1 METEVHKVDAA
12 TPDLRVIERA
22 AEIVADG
29 GVVGFPTETVY
40 GLAVNVDDGEA
51 MGRLEDLK
59 GARQDKPYTRLIAD
73 IEDISGLVSQ
83 PPESCLRLAEKYWP
97 GPLTIVFPEGDEG
110 LGIRIPAHQVA
121 RELIRKSGVTV
132 VAPSANP
139 SGQPPPTDAEQVR
152 QYFDGEIE
160 LVLDS
165 GPTLLK
171 ESSTVV
177 QFRDETHWDVLREGL
192 ISRDMIAKTICRT
205 ILFVCTGNS
214 CRSPIAEHLCRRH
227 LAAGLGVGEDKLG
240 QSGFRITSG
249 GTAALPGSRA
259 SDRAVEAMADKGY
272 DLTTHLT
279 QSVTPDMIDTA
290 SWVYVMSNRHYDSIV
305 GLMPNAEDKVR
316 LLDTG
321 GTDVEDPLGGT
332 LEEYERCIQDL
343 ERLIREEVVPQLLG
357 KKRDASE

>member
-1 METEVHKVDAA
+1 MKTEVHRVDAA
-12 TPDLRVIERA
+12 KPDLRVIERA
-22 AEIVADG
+22 GAIVAEG
-29 GVVGFPTETVY
+29 GLVGFPTETVY
-40 GLAVNVDDGEA
+40 GLAVNVADEQA
-51 MGRLEDLK
+51 LARLQDLK

-73 IEDISGLVSQ
+73 TEDIRKLISD
-83 PPESCLRLAEKYWP
+83 PPESCLRLAQKYWP

-110 LGIRIPAHQVA
+110 LGLRIPAHQVA
-121 RELIRKSGVTV
+121 RELIRKAGGTV
-132 VAPSANP
+132 GAPSANP

-152 QYFDGEIE
+152 QYFDGRIE
-160 LVLDS
+160 LILDS

-177 QFRDETHWDVLREGL
+177 RFRDGTHWDLLREGL

-227 LAAGLGVGEDKLG
+227 LAAALGVGEEELA
-240 QSGFRITSG
+240 QCGFWVASG

-272 DLTTHLT
+272 DLTRHLT

-290 SWVYVMSNRHYDSIV
+290 SLVYVMSSRHYDSII
-305 GLMPNAEDKVR
+305 GLMPNAEGKIR

-332 LEEYERCIQDL
+332 LEEYEQCIRDL
-343 ERLIREEVVPQLLG
+343 ERLIREEVIPPLLG
-357 KKRDASE
+357 QKRDASE